1 MNRGAK
7 GGRIERRA
15 KKMLEA
21 KGYTVVKSGGS
32 LGLFDLVAWNSTLI
46 CFIQVKSG
54 RPPGPLE
61 RQRLKDATATI
72 PKCGV
77 VETWTFRDGDP
88 KHPAVVYYYPK
99 ERCNETSRRTWYS

>member
-32 LGLFDLVAWNSTLI
+32 LGLFDLVAWDTVVMR
-46 CFIQVKSG
+46 FIQVKSG
-54 RPPGPLE
+54 RPPGPRE
-61 RQRLKDATATI
+61 RQRLKYATATI
-72 PKCGV
+72 PKCGI

-88 KHPAVVYYYPK
+88 QHPEISQYYPRG
-99 ERCNETSRRTWYS
+99 E